1 MPAFLMNNVCTSK
14 LVRKCFIQQKQV
26 PPMHIY
32 ILLTTGSWYYRQQS
46 LYHSF
51 FKVFIQCD
59 YNIHDSWVQTIHCFT
74 IQTGVMFKV
83 LEY

>member
-1 MPAFLMNNVCTSK
+1 MPAFLMNNVCASK

-32 ILLTTGSWYYRQQS
+32 LANNWKLVLPPAVSI
-46 LYHSF
+46 SF
-51 FKVFIQCD
+51 FFLKVFIQCD
-59 YNIHDSWVQTIHCFT
+59 NNIHDSWVQTIHCFT